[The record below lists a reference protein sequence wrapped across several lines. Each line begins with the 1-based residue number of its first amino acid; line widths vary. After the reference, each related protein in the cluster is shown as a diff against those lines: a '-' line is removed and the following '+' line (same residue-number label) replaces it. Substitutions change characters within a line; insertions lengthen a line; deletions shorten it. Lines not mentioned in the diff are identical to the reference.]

1 MKQWST
7 VSAILLAL
15 SMLVSCGQGKVA
27 QDDWIQL
34 FNGEDL
40 SGWIPKIRYHE
51 VGENYG
57 NTFRVEDG
65 MIKVRYD
72 NGYDTFEERF
82 GHLFYVEEFSSYL
95 LRVEYRFVGDQCP
108 GAPGWAYRN
117 SGMMLHGQSPESME
131 IDQDFPTSIEVQLLG
146 SDSVVQRTN
155 MNLCTPGTNVVMNN
169 ELILDHC
176 VNSASEHFYDDE
188 WYTALVEVRG
198 NEVIRHIINGD
209 TVLQYN
215 QPQLDE
221 RDVTYPKLIELNN
234 GEKKLSK
241 GTISLQSE
249 GHPIDFRKVEIKL
262 LEE

>member
-7 VSAILLAL
+7 MGIVF
-15 SMLVSCGQGKVA
+15 LVMSFLMSCGSSKTTK
-27 QDDWIQL
+27 DDWIQL

-40 SGWIPKIRYHE
+40 DGWIPKIRYHE

-72 NGYDTFEERF
+72 DGYDTFEERF
-82 GHLFYVEEFSSYL
+82 GHLFYEKEFSHYM

-117 SGMMLHGQSPESME
+117 SGLMLHGQSLQSMDV
-131 IDQDFPTSIEVQLLG
+131 DQDFPTSIEVQLLG
-146 SDSVVQRTN
+146 SDSTAQRTN
-155 MNLCTPGTNVVMNN
+155 MNVCTPGTNIVMDN

-176 VNSASEHFYDDE
+176 VNSSSGLFYGDE

-234 GEKKLSK
+234 GDKMLSQ